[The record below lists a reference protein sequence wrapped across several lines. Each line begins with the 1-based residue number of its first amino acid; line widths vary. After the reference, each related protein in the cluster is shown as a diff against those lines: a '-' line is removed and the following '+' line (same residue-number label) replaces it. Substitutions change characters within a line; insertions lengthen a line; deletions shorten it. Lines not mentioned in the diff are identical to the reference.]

1 MKDIWQIYK
10 LCEFEVSVDDCNIF
24 LLTSLGLRQYKAPH
38 GTLNLYHKKLNTRKQ
53 IWMHLI
59 HCILILNLSISIK
72 WSNQNIIAL
81 LFSIRYTL
89 IFLIRENLKIA
100 DLPWIDIIIRYPF
113 ILFKKLSTIYQ
124 VLSWHINA
132 FRIFKVKNF
141 LHLIPVITFNP
152 TKLVFR
158 FVYSPPIFNPMYFP
172 YCKVCFGCLK
182 NAVLSQ
188 FRKLWGSRKCTF

>member
-1 MKDIWQIYK
+1 MQDIWQIYK

-24 LLTSLGLRQYKAPH
+24 LLTSLGLGQYKAPH

-72 WSNQNIIAL
+72 WSNENIIAL

-100 DLPWIDIIIRYPF
+100 NLPWTDIIRYPF
-113 ILFKKLSTIYQ
+113 ILLKKLSMIYQ
-124 VLSWHINA
+124 ILLWHINA
-132 FRIFKVKNF
+132 FRFFKIKNY
-141 LHLIPVITFNP
+141 LQLIPVITYNP
-152 TKLVFR
+152 TKVA
-158 FVYSPPIFNPMYFP
+158 
-172 YCKVCFGCLK
+172 FGL
-182 NAVLSQ
+182 
-188 FRKLWGSRKCTF
+188 